1 MYMLNEKAILR
12 PAFER
17 NNVPVVLASSNLFA
31 PYAGVF
37 IQSLL
42 DHASEENNYDIIIF
56 QHEISKENKR
66 LLKSLADGH
75 ANVSIRICDSWQVLA
90 SFGFNCEDVVNHWPI
105 EVLCR
110 IMAPHILECP
120 GRMIS
125 IDVDTLLRT
134 DIARLLDEDLGEYS
148 VGGARD
154 VGIIEMFSSSHT
166 SYTFNTSIRDY
177 FQDVCGFGPDD
188 IRSYINAGLLL
199 FDRKK
204 YIQELGVEAIWDAA
218 RQGKYMY
225 LDQDILNV
233 SMKGRIKILDPAW
246 NVFAGKDWNAEPL
259 ETGSKICDE
268 ACDRVYEPPYLVHWP
283 GRPKPWVCPDVPY
296 GSEWW
301 QTALRTPF
309 VGHILARMFD
319 ALEKRR
325 AYYRER
331 YGKDVDVWDPK
342 PKGIDRT

>member
-1 MYMLNEKAILR
+1 MLNEKAAIL

-17 NNVPVVLASSNLFA
+17 NNVPVVLASSNMYA
-31 PYAGVF
+31 PYAGVL
-37 IQSLL
+37 IQSLI
-42 DHASEENNYDIIIF
+42 DHASEKNNYDIIIF

-75 ANVSIRICDSWQVLA
+75 ANVSIRICDSWQALA

-105 EVLCR
+105 EVLCK

-125 IDVDTLLRT
+125 IDIDTLLRT
-134 DIARLLDEDLGEYS
+134 DIARLLDEDLGECS
-148 VGGARD
+148 VGGVRD
-154 VGIIEMFSSSHT
+154 GGIIRAFSRGRT
-166 SYTFNTSIRDY
+166 SYSFNMNIRDY
-177 FQDVCGFGPDD
+177 FQDVCGFEADD
-188 IRSYINAGLLL
+188 IRNYINTGLLL
-199 FDRKK
+199 FDRDK
-204 YIQELGVEAIWDAA
+204 YIQELGIEAIWDAA
-218 RQGKYMY
+218 RQGRYIY

-233 SMKGRIKILDPAW
+233 LMKGRIKILDSAW
-246 NVFAGKDWNAEPL
+246 NLSAWSAWNDKPL

-268 ACDRVYEPPYLVHWP
+268 ACDQSYEDPHLVHWAGKP
-283 GRPKPWVCPDVPY
+283 NPWVCPDMPW
-296 GSEWW
+296 GGEWW

-309 VGHILARMFD
+309 VGHIIARMID
-319 ALEKRR
+319 ELGKRR